1 MLGKIKCKRRRG
13 QHKMRWFDGVINSM
27 GMSLSKLREIV
38 KDREDWCATVHRL
51 SKNQTSLR
59 D

>member
-13 QHKMRWFDGVINSM
+13 KHKMRWFDGVINSM

-38 KDREDWCATVHRL
+38 KDREEWSATVHGL
-51 SKNQTSLR
+51 SKHQTSPR

>member
-1 MLGKIKCKRRRG
+1 
-13 QHKMRWFDGVINSM
+13 MRWLDGITDSIKV
-27 GMSLSKLREIV
+27 SLDKLGEIV